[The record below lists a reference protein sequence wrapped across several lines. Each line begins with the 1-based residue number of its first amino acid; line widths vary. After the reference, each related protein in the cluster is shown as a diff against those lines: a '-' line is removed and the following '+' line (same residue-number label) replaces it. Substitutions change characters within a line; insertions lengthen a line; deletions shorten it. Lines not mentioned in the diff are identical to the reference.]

1 MTSGFENPEVVFVG
15 EKGEVWPS
23 ISMQKRNLQCAAG
36 LGLSLSFPSNAPRE
50 NTKTALDTVL
60 LPGYNISNF
69 IGQFVTILSVNK
81 TRDF

>member
-1 MTSGFENPEVVFVG
+1 MLGRKVRFGPVFPCKSETYNVPL
-15 EKGEVWPS
+15 VWDYLYHS
-23 ISMQKRNLQCAAG
+23 LQT
-36 LGLSLSFPSNAPRE
+36 PPRE